1 MSPNSNN
8 HERDQDMAKMAR
20 DDDGLSPQES
30 RAAALL
36 AQGLTQAGAYR
47 QAFDVKRMKPETVWN
62 KASKLFSR
70 SEVQARVCEL
80 LKAARV
86 QDIESVGEAFAT
98 MLGDMES
105 ARADGNHNAV
115 AQYTRIK
122 MQAHGAL
129 KDNVSMTIE
138 QRATDEQLIKAVAGD
153 DPVLEAAL
161 WKQLGAPDHF
171 DDETR
176 H

>member
-1 MSPNSNN
+1 
-8 HERDQDMAKMAR
+8 
-20 DDDGLSPQES
+20 
-30 RAAALL
+30 
-36 AQGLTQAGAYR
+36 
-47 QAFDVKRMKPETVWN
+47 
-62 KASKLFSR
+62 
-70 SEVQARVCEL
+70 
-80 LKAARV
+80 
-86 QDIESVGEAFAT
+86 
-98 MLGDMES
+98 
-105 ARADGNHNAV
+105 
-115 AQYTRIK
+115 

-161 WKQLGAPDHF
+161 WKQLGVPDRF